1 MVHEGLR
8 ECGRRRRSAA
18 TQRLPRGVEGEEQ
31 RMKAGWI
38 HPASSP
44 SSGSLPVQNLD
55 DCCERD

>member
-1 MVHEGLR
+1 MGGGGGLQLHK
-8 ECGRRRRSAA
+8 GY
-18 TQRLPRGVEGEEQ
+18 PGVWRGEEQ

-55 DCCERD
+55 DCCEQDRV